1 MHSFWAFFS
10 FFFFF
15 FSGSSILPMFLDAQH
30 PIMEQG
36 VLGGEAVES
45 GLQLF
50 AFITI
55 DTP

>member
-1 MHSFWAFFS
+1 MHSFLAFFP

-36 VLGGEAVES
+36 VLGREAVES